1 MCAAILV
8 SRPPPDRRQ
17 LVPQLLLSVAPNI
30 DVSETLLR
38 LGLSVG
44 TKDEYSIAVYA
55 MILGVK
61 YSVTLETQPHA

>member
-1 MCAAILV
+1 M
-8 SRPPPDRRQ
+8 
-17 LVPQLLLSVAPNI
+17 PQLLLSVAPNI